1 MYDVGVQIL
10 CASHCGHV
18 ELLIRVP
25 AGRYH
30 PTGSIST
37 KEWCA
42 DCCVMVWVCAGVDCN
57 VVLVGQ
63 TGFCRIL
70 AHITISLDYD
80 YKYNYNTAADAEPA
94 GSPSVLWGTAPANT
108 PDAKTLPNKVP
119 DWEQLVL

>member
-1 MYDVGVQIL
+1 MQAVVLFDQSIRSCVPMCFIRIL
-10 CASHCGHV
+10 ASCTAAV
-18 ELLIRVP
+18 L
-25 AGRYH
+25 
-30 PTGSIST
+30 
-37 KEWCA
+37 WCA
-42 DCCVMVWVCAGVDCN
+42 DCSVTVWVCAGVDCN

-94 GSPSVLWGTAPANT
+94 GSPSVLWGAAPANT